1 MCASA
6 PALRVFFRTYLSDPI
21 TRAINS
27 ARGGSAM
34 RSNRNSRTAGLGSVD
49 YTSRG
54 RTPTPARFPEAKRT
68 PKSISTIEED
78 VDVEA
83 VSMHS
88 TVPSEPMVVRTP
100 ADFETYALQNL
111 ERNRPPTYSVAP
123 RPGFMRHPSDNDY
136 LDLKQPA
143 GGWHAI

>member
-34 RSNRNSRTAGLGSVD
+34 RSNRTSHIAGIGSDD
-49 YTSRG
+49 YTTQG
-54 RTPTPARFPEAKRT
+54 RSPTPARFPEAKRT
-68 PKSISTIEED
+68 APSISTIDED
-78 VDVEA
+78 VDIEA
-83 VSMHS
+83 TSTWS

-100 ADFETYALQNL
+100 AEFESYALHNL
-111 ERNRPPTYSVAP
+111 ERNRPACSVSP
-123 RPGFMRHPSDNDY
+123 RPGFTRQASDNDFSH
-136 LDLKQPA
+136 LKQPA